1 LTFPYWCP
9 GRDSNPH
16 GVKLPLILSQ

>member
-9 GRDSNPH
+9 GWDSNPH
-16 GVKLPLILSQ
+16 GISPTTPSK